1 MRRFI
6 RWLPGWAE
14 FVVVFLA
21 AFGYFICASL
31 WCLVADLQLSLP
43 PGTHWR
49 AVSSS
54 VLTRGL
60 VYTVA
65 YEAAVFLLLAAFLH
79 VRGRT
84 ILRLIGGRPRLR
96 DLAVGL
102 GLASIPT
109 VFSLAVL
116 VVAMLIEPQ
125 LYARAGAGAGAGA
138 GAARAAAPIANHWTL
153 AIVILASIV
162 NPIFEEVFVCGYVVS
177 VLSPWTGRWKALGA
191 SVAIR
196 SLYHVYQG
204 AYGCISVG
212 LTGLLFGGWY
222 VRYGRLWPLVIA
234 HGLLDFLGLA
244 LLLSV

>member
-31 WCLVADLQLSLP
+31 WCLVADLRLSLP

-49 AVSSS
+49 AASSA
-54 VLTRGL
+54 VFARGL

-65 YEAAVFLLLAAFLH
+65 CEAAVFLLLAAFLQ
-79 VRGRT
+79 VRGRA
-84 ILRLIGGRPRLR
+84 IPRLIGGRPRLR
-96 DLAVGL
+96 DLAAGL

-116 VVAMLIEPQ
+116 AVAMIIEPQ
-125 LYARAGAGAGAGA
+125 LYARAGA

-153 AIVILASIV
+153 AIIVLASIV
-162 NPIFEEVFVCGYVVS
+162 NPIFEEVFVCGYVIS
-177 VLSPWTGRWKALGA
+177 ALSPWTGRWKALGA

-234 HGLLDFLGLA
+234 HGLLDFLALA
-244 LLLSV
+244 MLLGV